1 MKEEEGRTIRN
12 GTDAVADGSSRFC
25 VLDGWIPFCFLF
37 VLSST
42 WIEKGF
48 ELLRIYI
55 CVCEF
60 DKKINIRL
68 RNVLYIFIIYFYFI
82 LYVKIT

>member
-1 MKEEEGRTIRN
+1 M
-12 GTDAVADGSSRFC
+12 
-25 VLDGWIPFCFLF
+25 
-37 VLSST
+37 
-42 WIEKGF
+42 
-48 ELLRIYI
+48 Y
-55 CVCEF
+55 VCEF